1 MKVTTVLEGKIVLF
15 IATAKI
21 PEPEGSYSPFRFYGQ
36 LSDYESHVFGLIHP
50 VGEFSFKGV
59 KMWGQS
65 EISSCPRFHLIV
77 LYFVRIKRIRKQ
89 GELKILFYNPSGGN
103 LLRHSCI

>member
-1 MKVTTVLEGKIVLF
+1 MKVTTMLEGKIVLF

-21 PEPEGSYSPFRFYGQ
+21 PEREGSYSPFRFYGQ

-65 EISSCPRFHLIV
+65 EISLSKISSYC
-77 LYFVRIKRIRKQ
+77 FVFRANQ
-89 GELKILFYNPSGGN
+89 EN
-103 LLRHSCI
+103 